1 MPRQAGL
8 RKANNDGESDFA
20 AWRRQANELGYKHRS
35 VLRPD
40 AIAPELS
47 PEQRRQRAYE
57 ASLPLVEQTFAKR
70 AKINS
75 QELREFAARGLVEG
89 GIRDPGADIAAITKA
104 YRERGVRQEGEQVAL
119 IWGNDVPLRGKTRLS
134 VTTTLHE
141 SAERELIRLADQ
153 LGTDHS
159 AALSSA
165 TIEHAVSRFLDAKI
179 RRSIVTE
186 PSGRS
191 SAMRSISSGRAAG
204 LAF

>member
-1 MPRQAGL
+1 M
-8 RKANNDGESDFA
+8 
-20 AWRRQANELGYKHRS
+20 
-35 VLRPD
+35 
-40 AIAPELS
+40 
-47 PEQRRQRAYE
+47 
-57 ASLPLVEQTFAKR
+57 EQTFAKR

-153 LGTDHS
+153 LGADQ
-159 AALSSA
+159 
-165 TIEHAVSRFLDAKI
+165 I
-179 RRSIVTE
+179 
-186 PSGRS
+186 GRTV
-191 SAMRSISSGRAAG
+191 IGDNRAR
-204 LAF
+204 